1 MCFSINKSEILKIM
15 LNLKMSDRE
24 RRTLEYNLNYY
35 KREKERME
43 QQFDRRRREILDQL
57 RTEEPSMERA
67 RNMVTSMTELNNNYR
82 WEMSRIN
89 SEIQNAQQALLSFN
103 LQFKN

>member
-1 MCFSINKSEILKIM
+1 M